1 MSPPHLSSRSCSVFL
16 IRHPIQSPA
25 RLINRLVL
33 QITVHIHAPHLPAHP
48 TRATLQALGL
58 RLGATA
64 TAKVG
69 VGGRVAGGANDRVDV
84 VAVVVTGVDGVLLVP
99 SVGVQRAV
107 GAEGSAVLG
116 QDVAGEEVAGLV
128 GAVGLG
134 VLDVP
139 LALGLARRGAERGV
153 VRVVV
158 EQAHAVVCVVAVA
171 QERRVDGGREALGRV
186 EAGDG
191 GSGRVDG
198 LGVTWWI
205 VSLCCGDTE

>member
-25 RLINRLVL
+25 GLINRLVL
-33 QITVHIHAPHLPAHP
+33 QITVHLHLHAPHLPAHP
-48 TRATLQALGL
+48 PRATLQAL

-84 VAVVVTGVDGVLLVP
+84 VAVVVTGVDGVLAVP
-99 SVGVQRAV
+99 RVGVQRAV

-158 EQAHAVVCVVAVA
+158 EQTHTVVCVVAVA
-171 QERRVDGGREALGRV
+171 QEGRVDGGREARGRV
-186 EAGDG
+186 EAADG